1 MLTEEEE
8 LLLSFGPPNR
18 FANAAAQRRPGADT
32 AVVVGAGGRHG
43 AETGARGCTSTF
55 RFHSTKLDLE
65 AFVNLMA
72 SMSLIPDRVNGA
84 TGGRLGA
91 AGVLAFLDAHH
102 GRESG

>member
-55 RFHSTKLDLE
+55 AFHSTKLDLE

-72 SMSLIPDRVNGA
+72 SMSLIPGRVICSSTPCSA
-84 TGGRLGA
+84 LMVPTSARVA
-91 AGVLAFLDAHH
+91 PSA
-102 GRESG
+102 